1 MQTQPQERYVRL
13 FRNGSNQAIRIPRE
27 FEFEGKMA
35 VIRKVGCQLIIEAVK
50 KKTLIE
56 FLDSL
61 APLNEDFPDIDN
73 DLLPLDDIVL

>member
-1 MQTQPQERYVRL
+1 MEPQIQERYVRL

-27 FEFEGKMA
+27 FEFDGKMA
-35 VIRKVGCQLIIEAVK
+35 VIRKVGSQLIIEAVK

-61 APLNEDFPDIDN
+61 VPLKEDFPDIDN
-73 DLLPLDDIVL
+73 DLLPLDDITL